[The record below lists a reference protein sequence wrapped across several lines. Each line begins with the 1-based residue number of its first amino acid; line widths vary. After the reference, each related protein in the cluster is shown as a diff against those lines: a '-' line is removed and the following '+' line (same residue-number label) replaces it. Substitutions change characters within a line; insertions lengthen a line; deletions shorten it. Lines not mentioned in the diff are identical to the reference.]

1 MMLLALVVLAAPDLV
16 IRNARIVDGT
26 GNPWYRGDIAIAG
39 GKIAAIGRIEGG
51 AARVLDARE
60 RIVAPGFID
69 VHTHIEGAI
78 LERPEARNFLADG
91 VTTVVTGNCGG
102 SRTDLARYFAEIE
115 QKGAALNLASLIG
128 HNSVRSAVMGTA
140 NRPPTAEELDKMRAL
155 VERAMQEGAVGFST
169 GLIYIPGTYASS
181 EEVVELAKVAGRHG
195 GVYASHMRDE
205 GEKVLEAIAEA
216 IRVGREA
223 RVAVQLSHFKID
235 NRRLW
240 GTSEKTLA
248 AVEAARREGIDV
260 VVDQY
265 PYTSSSTGIGM
276 LLPSWALADGAEAV
290 KQRLTDPA
298 TRAKILREMEERWG
312 RRHGRKNLDWA
323 HVARAAHDPRLE
335 GKTITQITRE
345 QGRKAKLREECETV
359 LAIQLAGGAQMV
371 YDSMSTR
378 DVERILRYPHAAV
391 ASDAGIPEYG
401 SGVPHPRAYGTN
413 ARVLGKYVRG
423 MGVLPLEEAIRKM
436 TSLPART
443 FGLRDRGLVR
453 EGFWA
458 DLVVFDPAKVSDQ
471 ATFEKP
477 HQYSVGFDYVLVNG
491 VVVREEG
498 KEAGGAR
505 PGKVV
510 RRSIEPLTSRCDPC
524 RAPGA

>member
-1 MMLLALVVLAAPDLV
+1 VFICVHLWLQVLPAAAPDLV
-16 IRNARIVDGT
+16 IRNARVLDGT
-26 GNPWYRGDIAIAG
+26 GNPWYRADIAIAG
-39 GKIAAIGRIEGG
+39 GKIIAIGRIGDAS
-51 AARVLDARE
+51 AARVIDAQE

-78 LERPEARNFLADG
+78 LERPAARNFLADG
-91 VTTVVTGNCGG
+91 VTTLVTGNCGG
-102 SRTDLARYFAEIE
+102 SRTDLAQYFTEIE
-115 QKGAALNLASLIG
+115 QKGAAINLASLIG
-128 HNSVRSAVMGTA
+128 HNSVRAAVMGTA
-140 NRPPTAEELDKMRAL
+140 NRAPTPEELEKMRVL
-155 VERAMQEGAVGFST
+155 VDRAMQEGAVGFST

-181 EEVVELAKVAGRHG
+181 DEVVELAKVAGRHG

-205 GEKVLEAIAEA
+205 GEQVQEAIAEA

-223 RVAVQLSHFKID
+223 HMPVELSHFKID

-240 GTSEKTLA
+240 GRSEKTLA

-276 LLPSWALADGAEAV
+276 MIPSWALADGAEAIR
-290 KQRLTDPA
+290 QRLTDPA
-298 TRAKILREMEERWG
+298 TRAKILAEMKDRWG
-312 RRHGRKNLDWA
+312 RHHGRKHLDFA
-323 HVARAAHDPRLE
+323 HVARCAHDPKLE
-335 GKTITQITRE
+335 GKTIYQITHDK
-345 QGRKAKLREECETV
+345 GRKPKLLQEFETV
-359 LAIQLAGGAQMV
+359 LEIQLAGGAQMV
-371 YDSMSTR
+371 YDSMGPR
-378 DVERILRYPHAAV
+378 DVERIMRYPNAAV
-391 ASDAGIPEYG
+391 ASDAGIPEFG

-413 ARVLGKYVRG
+413 ARVLGKYVRE
-423 MGVLPLEEAIRKM
+423 MGVITLEEAIRKM
-436 TSLPART
+436 TALPART

-458 DLVVFDPAKVSDQ
+458 DLVIFDPAKVGDQ

-491 VVVREEG
+491 IPVI
-498 KEAGGAR
+498 EAGQPAETL

-510 RRSIEPLTSRCDPC
+510 KRSH
-524 RAPGA
+524 

>member
-1 MMLLALVVLAAPDLV
+1 MTLLALVVLAAPDLV
-16 IRNARIVDGT
+16 IRNARILDGT
-26 GNPWYRGDIAIAG
+26 GNPWYRADIAIAG
-39 GKIAAIGRIEGG
+39 GKIAAIGRIGG
-51 AARVLDARE
+51 EAARVIDARE

-91 VTTVVTGNCGG
+91 VTAVITGNCGG

-140 NRPPTAEELDKMRAL
+140 NRPATAEELDKMRAL
-155 VERAMQEGAVGFST
+155 VDRAMQDGAVGFST

-181 EEVVELAKVAGRHG
+181 DEVVELAKVAGRHG

-205 GEKVLEAIAEA
+205 GDKVLEAIAEA

-223 RVAVQLSHFKID
+223 RVPVQLSHFKID
-235 NRRLW
+235 NKRLW
-240 GTSEKTLA
+240 GMSEKTLA
-248 AVEAARREGIDV
+248 AVEGARREGIDV

-276 LLPSWALADGAEAV
+276 LLPSWALADGAEAI
-290 KQRLTDPA
+290 KKRLSDPA
-298 TRAKILREMEERWG
+298 TRVKILREMQDRW
-312 RRHGRKNLDWA
+312 RRVHGRKHLDWA
-323 HVARAAHDPRLE
+323 HLARATHDPKLE
-335 GKTITQITRE
+335 GKTITEITRE
-345 QGRKAKLREECETV
+345 KGRKAKLQQEFETV
-359 LAIQLAGGAQMV
+359 LEIQLAGGAQMV
-371 YDSMSTR
+371 YDSMSGR
-378 DVERILRYPHAAV
+378 DVERIMRYPHAAV
-391 ASDAGIPEYG
+391 ASDAGIPEFG

-413 ARVLGKYVRG
+413 ARVLGKYVRE
-423 MGVLPLEEAIRKM
+423 MGVITLEEAVRKM

-491 VVVREEG
+491 VPVIEEG
-498 KEAGGAR
+498 KAGGAR

-510 RRSIEPLTSRCDPC
+510 RR
-524 RAPGA
+524 AGVGARDMP